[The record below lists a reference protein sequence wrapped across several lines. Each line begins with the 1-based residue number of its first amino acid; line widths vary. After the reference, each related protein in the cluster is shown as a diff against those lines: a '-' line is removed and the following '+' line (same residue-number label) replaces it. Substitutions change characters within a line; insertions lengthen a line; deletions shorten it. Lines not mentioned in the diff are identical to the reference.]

1 MSTDC
6 PEWLQRLV
14 VVAQVLHGEFS
25 LTYHSE
31 DDCWTLRMSGSPGSG
46 YAEEV
51 SGCKGNQLAAACHA
65 LETIVT
71 SALGSRVKI
80 DHNA

>member
-1 MSTDC
+1 MSSDC
-6 PEWLQRLV
+6 LEWLQRLV
-14 VVAQVLHGEFS
+14 GVAQVLHGELS
-25 LTYHSE
+25 LTYHAA

-51 SGCKGNQLAAACHA
+51 SRCKTSQLAAACHA

-71 SALGSRVKI
+71 STLGLGFK
-80 DHNA
+80 